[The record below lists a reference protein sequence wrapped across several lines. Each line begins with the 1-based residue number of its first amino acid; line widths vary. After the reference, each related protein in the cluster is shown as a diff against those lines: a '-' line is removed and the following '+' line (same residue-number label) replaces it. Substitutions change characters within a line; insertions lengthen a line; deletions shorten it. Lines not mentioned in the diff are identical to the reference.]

1 MKSVAAGHL
10 SISSSELQYHEQ
22 LSIV

>member
-22 LSIV
+22 LNIV